1 MIAAENE
8 IKEKHKE
15 MEEAKDNVFKKV
27 EGVGDN
33 INKGLKIGL
42 IIFGI
47 FVLLIII
54 LAVSITCWRVKT
66 VRRRK
71 ARRKYHTINNQ
82 ANAGITAPPAT
93 VDYKNYVNG
102 IEQPDVAINIKKTTP
117 LQVPQSAITPLTTN
131 NVPTVLVPVSV
142 PDPYSAPPP
151 PQNSIPTPYQP
162 PLTGVSLTSV
172 PYSNPYNSTQ
182 YQVPPVMPQPIG
194 GYQEPL
200 PPSAPSNVTI
210 PESSAPKD
218 FL

>member
-71 ARRKYHTINNQ
+71 ARRR
-82 ANAGITAPPAT
+82 
-93 VDYKNYVNG
+93 
-102 IEQPDVAINIKKTTP
+102 KK
-117 LQVPQSAITPLTTN
+117 
-131 NVPTVLVPVSV
+131 
-142 PDPYSAPPP
+142 
-151 PQNSIPTPYQP
+151 
-162 PLTGVSLTSV
+162 GR
-172 PYSNPYNSTQ
+172 
-182 YQVPPVMPQPIG
+182 
-194 GYQEPL
+194 
-200 PPSAPSNVTI
+200 
-210 PESSAPKD
+210 K
-218 FL
+218 